1 MAGAFFG
8 ILCALSGS
16 AELLG
21 IIVGLEAWPGLSFK
35 QKPHNRNLFAEGFVE
50 NQFSERHDGF
60 VMVSAGD
67 AGILPLPLCFRKVPD
82 SVFSSCF
89 FSCFQPEPVGLKL
102 LENRSRGQS
111 VTCRF
116 YIPQILSMF
125 NRAGGTAH
133 QGKGTCA
140 SCLDLRQLW
149 PSALRMQSLHLT
161 SAVTK
166 PPATGPAFPSK
177 NLNNESVSFPSAEG
191 GRGRLRQTLTVPG
204 LIFRNSLQE

>member
-67 AGILPLPLCFRKVPD
+67 AESSLCPCVLERCLTRCSVP
-82 SVFSSCF
+82 VSSLV
-89 FSCFQPEPVGLKL
+89 SNQNL
-102 LENRSRGQS
+102 L
-111 VTCRF
+111 V
-116 YIPQILSMF
+116 
-125 NRAGGTAH
+125 
-133 QGKGTCA
+133 
-140 SCLDLRQLW
+140 
-149 PSALRMQSLHLT
+149 
-161 SAVTK
+161 
-166 PPATGPAFPSK
+166 
-177 NLNNESVSFPSAEG
+177 
-191 GRGRLRQTLTVPG
+191 
-204 LIFRNSLQE
+204 